1 MNGYTDLIRRYA
13 ADASRTGV
21 LADADGVGEVGLG
34 ATEVGR
40 RLAVRF
46 SIRLQQNHVSAVRFQ
61 VFGCGF
67 TIAACAAAAELAEG
81 QSLNAIDNYTPETIN
96 QLLAGLP
103 AERSYC
109 ADLAHQALQS
119 AVSSARNG
127 AAPVQSD
134 IQPTAEEEHHPRVS
148 VADPLYRSLISSEA
162 PAGIA
167 SEDRQMFACLLAV
180 ASQEAQP
187 LSGALGLS
195 EENID
200 ALLAEFFPAA
210 GRDLFKPKAQ
220 DDPGAVQ
227 EPNQD
232 LLKILLAHV
241 PCDTTGGMQQPA
253 AWLARILAARAALP
267 GHLWLAMGFFERQE
281 LTSAIRRLLPT
292 LAAANQQGMRWKRF
306 LFKQVCDGTGGTM
319 CKSPNCGVCSDYAL
333 CFAPDD

>member
-1 MNGYTDLIRRYA
+1 MNGYTDIIRRYA
-13 ADASRTGV
+13 ADASRAGV

-67 TIAACAAAAELAEG
+67 TIAACAAVAELAEG
-81 QSLNAIDNYTPETIN
+81 QSLDAIGNYTPETIN
-96 QLLAGLP
+96 QRLAGLP

-119 AVSSARNG
+119 AVTSARNG
-127 AAPVQSD
+127 AAPVQSG

-148 VADPLYRSLISSEA
+148 AADPLYRRLMSSKP

-167 SEDRQMFACLLAV
+167 SEDRQMFACLLAA

-195 EENID
+195 KENID
-200 ALLAEFFPAA
+200 ALLIKFFPAA
-210 GRDLFKPKAQ
+210 GPDDLQPKTQ
-220 DDPGAVQ
+220 DDPTPVQ

-241 PCDTTGGMQQPA
+241 PRDTSGSMHQPA
-253 AWLARILAARAALP
+253 AWLARVIAARAALP
-267 GHLWLAMGFFERQE
+267 GHLWMAMGFFERQE
-281 LTSAIRRLLPT
+281 LTAAIGRHLPS
-292 LAAANQQGMRWKRF
+292 LAVANQQGMRWKRF
-306 LFKQVCDGTGGTM
+306 LFKQVCDATGGTL
-319 CKSPNCGVCSDYAL
+319 CKTPNCGVCSDYAL